1 MAQTTPDS
9 PHTLAIDIGGSG
21 IKALILNATGEPV
34 SPRER
39 QETPHPA
46 QPEPMLA
53 IMCALAQGK
62 TYDRVSVGFPG
73 VVCQGV
79 TATAA
84 NLHPDWL
91 GVNLQQHLQE
101 RLQAPVRVIND
112 ADMQG
117 YGAIQ
122 GTGVELVITL
132 GTGVGSA
139 LFTQG
144 YLVPNLE
151 LAHHPFRKDATYEQ
165 YLGQAARQ
173 RDGSRKW
180 NRRLQKALTQWQT
193 LFYCDC
199 LYLGGGNAK
208 HIDFDLPPGVQTVSN
223 VAGLLGGIALW
234 RDEG

>member
-1 MAQTTPDS
+1 MS
-9 PHTLAIDIGGSG
+9 LHTLAIDIGGSG
-21 IKALILNATGEPV
+21 IKALVLNAAGEPV
-34 SPRER
+34 TPKER
-39 QETPHPA
+39 QETPRPA
-46 QPEPMLA
+46 QPEPVLA
-53 IMCALAQGK
+53 VICALAKGK
-62 TYDRVSVGFPG
+62 TYDRISVGFPG

-79 TATAA
+79 TLTAA

-91 GVNLQQHLQE
+91 GVNVQQILQE
-101 RLQAPVRVIND
+101 RLQAPVRVVND

-144 YLVPNLE
+144 QLVPNVQ
-151 LAHHPFRKDATYEQ
+151 LAHQPFRKGRTYEQ

-193 LFYCDC
+193 LFYCDR

-208 HIDFDLPPGVQTVSN
+208 HIDFDLPPQVETIPN

-234 RDEG
+234 RDEP